1 MKTATD
7 PALISF
13 EESRDNDPAGSRA
26 IVGCACT
33 HCVAAVTEAGR
44 RPRTGSSLMQRA
56 VRGACLVTTVL
67 AGVGAVGLG
76 AGTAHADSAPR
87 HAGWD
92 GSRYWFKNSAGA
104 WRWTTHQGIYLAR
117 TGDGMNPSSGGDG
130 SDSDIQQG
138 WDGSRYWFKN
148 SAGAWRWT
156 THHSIYLARTSGR
169 TPAPPPSKQ
178 RGGTYEAAIDY
189 ALAQVG
195 KPYVWG
201 GNGPDGFDCSGL
213 VQQAYRRVGTELP
226 RVADDQYVATTSI
239 SPDELRRGDLIFWSN
254 SSRASG
260 IHHVAI
266 YLGGGTYVEAP
277 RPGKNV
283 RISMLSNGY
292 RPTHFGRP

>member
-87 HAGWD
+87 HA
-92 GSRYWFKNSAGA
+92 
-104 WRWTTHQGIYLAR
+104 
-117 TGDGMNPSSGGDG
+117 
-130 SDSDIQQG
+130 G